1 MKTIE
6 INKVTHSS
14 RIGQTCTNLEPNLF
28 EDAIF
33 TENGIPIG
41 FYIRQLPD
49 KARQLLSIANKEF
62 RTKKVP
68 KSAMNRTS
76 GEKGLTEKV
85 QQYSTIIGSVQ
96 PRPHMGR
103 PEPRVSSVHQST
115 SSRTFI
121 KAMMLLAGE
130 TLKLIRKYTPE
141 LYEEH
146 VRAVTESVP
155 EKWRFAEY
163 FSSSI
168 SNYNIAASY
177 HRDAGNVNN
186 SLNVIC
192 TKRWMSSGG
201 NLSIPDYDI
210 VVDQSDN
217 SLLVYP
223 AWRNIHGVTPIIP
236 HKEDGYRNSFIF
248 YSLKAFSNH
257 G

>member
-146 VRAVTESVP
+146 
-155 EKWRFAEY
+155 
-163 FSSSI
+163 
-168 SNYNIAASY
+168 IAASY